1 MEMYSIK
8 DNKVGTF
15 SKPFAAVNKAE
26 ATRMLHTACN
36 DPQVQLSMYP
46 EDFDLYH
53 VCTFSELTGQVKS
66 PINETGSVGP
76 DFVVSA
82 VSLKK
87 LEVKNG

>member
-1 MEMYSIK
+1 MNLYSIK

-15 SKPFAAVNKAE
+15 SKPFSAINNAE

-46 EDFDLYH
+46 EDFDLYN
-53 VCTFSELTGQVKS
+53 VGTFQENIGTLKMASES
-66 PINETGSVGP
+66 GP
-76 DFVVSA
+76 EFVVSA
-82 VSLKK
+82 ISLKK

>member
-1 MEMYSIK
+1 MNLYSIK

-15 SKPFAAVNKAE
+15 SKPFSAINTAE

-36 DPQVQLSMYP
+36 DPNVQLSMYP

-53 VCTFSELTGQVKS
+53 IGSMNEQTGYLNSPSES
-66 PINETGSVGP
+66 GP
-76 DFVVSA
+76 VFVVSA

-87 LEVKNG
+87 IEAKNG